1 MNKNLN
7 SIFKKKKIYKI
18 ILYFLI
24 FIVIIFF
31 FYFSIPKFL
40 NYTPEIIERSL
51 KKNSD
56 IKIKNISNIKYR
68 FFPTPRLSMYGSN
81 LELEEN
87 ILEVEDIEIDI
98 IFNPLK
104 LINYKKLDYDSL
116 LIRGGLTTIKIS
128 KVNKL
133 LNFIKKN
140 KKKINF
146 KKNTIVIL
154 QKNKKLFEVENSI
167 IKINSKDNIQQ
178 LSIDGS
184 LLSYKI
190 IFFFEN
196 KPENLAN
203 ITLKIPELDIS
214 TNISLEKK
222 NDFKTFEGLVNV
234 VILNNLFQFN
244 FIIEEKVKINNGF
257 VRSKIIN
264 SLFEGELSFKPYF
277 FFNLNI
283 EPSIINTEKFLSKV
297 KKFFFSDDSRG
308 IRTLKKI
315 NGLLNFKDIFEGNI
329 IFENRKIL
337 FQNFK
342 IGKDTPIFF
351 DAKIS
356 EFGKKGTI
364 QFNLLKDIK
373 YEKKSTKE
381 LKISG
386 FMIPESSKV
395 VFTQVL
401 LDKKNFTAEKIKNY
415 EESFKYG
422 VVNNSLSNI
431 FNEIKINNFLKNFVN

>member
-1 MNKNLN
+1 
-7 SIFKKKKIYKI
+7 
-18 ILYFLI
+18 
-24 FIVIIFF
+24 
-31 FYFSIPKFL
+31 
-40 NYTPEIIERSL
+40 EIIERSL

-56 IKIKNISNIKYR
+56 IKIKNILNIKYR
-68 FFPTPRLSMYGSN
+68 FFPTPRLSVYGSS

-98 IFNPLK
+98 IFNPLRI
-104 LINYKKLDYDSL
+104 INYKKLDYDSL

-222 NDFKTFEGLVNV
+222 NDFKTFEGLVNA
-234 VILNNLFQFN
+234 VILNNFFQFN

-257 VRSKIIN
+257 ARSKIIN

-277 FFNLNI
+277 FFNLNL

-297 KKFFFSDDSRG
+297 KKF
-308 IRTLKKI
+308 L
-315 NGLLNFKDIFEGNI
+315 
-329 IFENRKIL
+329 
-337 FQNFK
+337 
-342 IGKDTPIFF
+342 
-351 DAKIS
+351 
-356 EFGKKGTI
+356 
-364 QFNLLKDIK
+364 
-373 YEKKSTKE
+373 
-381 LKISG
+381 
-386 FMIPESSKV
+386 
-395 VFTQVL
+395 
-401 LDKKNFTAEKIKNY
+401 
-415 EESFKYG
+415 
-422 VVNNSLSNI
+422 
-431 FNEIKINNFLKNFVN
+431 